1 MTTCTNVLF
10 PKQLFQKRTKA
21 YLGIHVTHSCM
32 YSKEVLCAGDCARA
46 CASRRWVGSGH
57 RTSSTGRKL
66 WHAGPILSNPP
77 QHHRPGPWPW
87 GGSLSS
93 ACSSPSSDKNSA
105 SVHSIAVWHL
115 QQTVHSK
122 LAYRCCHIECLQIWV
137 IVFRHCVQLL
147 LTESTILH
155 HVSNMCLVNENCSYF
170 CATCVLASVNVYRVT
185 VNVFRHVQMC
195 LEFCN
200 VCFSKCQCVQSFVK
214 MWNWGEMCLLF
225 GQLGAQF
232 IKYV

>member
-122 LAYRCCHIECLQIWV
+122 LAYIGVVTSLAG
-137 IVFRHCVQLL
+137 VFNLESLGPIHQA
-147 LTESTILH
+147 LTPILH
-155 HVSNMCLVNENCSYF
+155 PYF
-170 CATCVLASVNVYRVT
+170 IIYNKNLRNIHRIYSLYLHYIYDLIDESDCV
-185 VNVFRHVQMC
+185 
-195 LEFCN
+195 
-200 VCFSKCQCVQSFVK
+200 
-214 MWNWGEMCLLF
+214 
-225 GQLGAQF
+225 
-232 IKYV
+232 